1 MSKEDQNLHKSF
13 LKLQPEPV
21 FGWPL
26 YFVINLGCEIWI
38 LKMLSTTF
46 DYFPLHSWHSFFMKY
61 MELSWSTL
69 LQQQVHTVLSLDTV
83 LLPSFQKLPVVH
95 RETERKKKSPF
106 LVTLSPCFL
115 FVWTIYCRF
124 CYTTK
129 YDFNAIFNVSSLEL
143 QSLA

>member
-69 LQQQVHTVLSLDTV
+69 LQQQVHTVLTQSWYSSAPILSKITSSPQGD
-83 LLPSFQKLPVVH
+83 
-95 RETERKKKSPF
+95 REKKKNLLFLSPF
-106 LVTLSPCFL
+106 SPVFSL
-115 FVWTIYCRF
+115 PEQFIVDFVILQNMTSMQ
-124 CYTTK
+124 
-129 YDFNAIFNVSSLEL
+129 SSMWAL
-143 QSLA
+143 